1 MRGIHRLF
9 RERVAKMANGL
20 DADDLEREIEVGIV
34 SAFGWAVIE
43 FEAVMFQKFLLMS
56 GPTSFITEEMFR
68 KYLMNM
74 EAKGYVSPVDFQGK
88 RAWKRLVIETDIEE
102 PAMTPEEVRE
112 FIAKAQAVSK
122 KEKKRD
128 FSLEH
133 RISESKKLAD
143 NIIRTLEQIIP
154 KAKARR
160 KQWEPTLINHIE
172 GMHKALIESKE
183 EFLQY
188 LKKNIPSA
196 YTPMKKILNSNGEEI
211 LLLSL
216 RVIESGQR
224 AYPPQ

>member
-1 MRGIHRLF
+1 MS
-9 RERVAKMANGL
+9 NGL

-56 GPTSFITEEMFR
+56 GPTSVITEEMFR

-88 RAWKRLVIETDIEE
+88 RAWKRLVIETDTEE

-122 KEKKRD
+122 KDKKRD
-128 FSLEH
+128 FSSEH

-154 KAKARR
+154 KAKVRR
-160 KQWEPTLINHIE
+160 KQWEPSLINHIE

-183 EFLQY
+183 EFLRY

-196 YTPMKKILNSNGEEI
+196 YVPMKKILNSNGEEI